1 MKNYITILAVIAV
14 TFLTS
19 CNIDSKNE
27 YTPQISTSYFLKYK
41 IDATATNPITAKN
54 AGDPDDDVKN
64 ADTLAVENYD
74 PTEDAWTLEEITL
87 DGTDPDATEDIYFSL
102 GFNSFTNDL
111 ISLKVELEG
120 KDIAELVSY
129 EDDKL
134 NLNKLI
140 GESCTSITA
149 DKEKYELKFKPAYN
163 YGVIPVFYRV
173 KSLPDNKDEE
183 TFSITITLES
193 DSRYSPATLKLQQTV
208 KQQQP

>member
-14 TFLTS
+14 AFLTS

-27 YTPQISTSYFLKYK
+27 YAPQISTSYFLKYK
-41 IDATATNPITAKN
+41 IDADGKVATKSTDPNDQKN
-54 AGDPDDDVKN
+54 
-64 ADTLAVENYD
+64 DTLYVDWDGN
-74 PTEDAWTLEEITL
+74 AWTLGEITL
-87 DGTDPDATEDIYFSL
+87 DGNNPDATEDIYFSL

-173 KSLPDNKDEE
+173 KSLPDNKNEE
-183 TFSITITLES
+183 TISMTITLES
-193 DSRYSPATLKLQQTV
+193 DSRYSPAKLKLQQTV
-208 KQQQP
+208 KKQQP

>member
-1 MKNYITILAVIAV
+1 M
-14 TFLTS
+14 
-19 CNIDSKNE
+19 
-27 YTPQISTSYFLKYK
+27 
-41 IDATATNPITAKN
+41 
-54 AGDPDDDVKN
+54 
-64 ADTLAVENYD
+64 
-74 PTEDAWTLEEITL
+74 
-87 DGTDPDATEDIYFSL
+87 
-102 GFNSFTNDL
+102 

>member
-14 TFLTS
+14 AFLTS

-27 YTPQISTSYFLKYK
+27 YAPQISTSYFLKYK
-41 IDATATNPITAKN
+41 IDANGKVATKSTDPNDQKN
-54 AGDPDDDVKN
+54 
-64 ADTLAVENYD
+64 DTLYVDWDGN
-74 PTEDAWTLEEITL
+74 AWTLEGITL
-87 DGTDPDATEDIYFSL
+87 DGNDPDAKEDIYFSL

-140 GESCTSITA
+140 GEACTSITA
-149 DKEKYELKFKPAYN
+149 DKTKYELKVKPGYN
-163 YGVIPVFYRV
+163 YGVIPVFYKV
-173 KSLPDNKDEE
+173 LPITEDK

-193 DSRYSPATLKLQQTV
+193 DSRYSPAKLKLQQTLK
-208 KQQQP
+208 KQQP

>member
-14 TFLTS
+14 AFLTS

-27 YTPQISTSYFLKYK
+27 YAPQISTSYFLKYK
-41 IDATATNPITAKN
+41 INANGEVATKST
-54 AGDPDDDVKN
+54 DPN
-64 ADTLAVENYD
+64 DTLYVD
-74 PTEDAWTLEEITL
+74 WDANKTAWKLETITL
-87 DGTDPDATEDIYFSL
+87 DGNDPNAKEEDIYFSL

-149 DKEKYELKFKPAYN
+149 DEAKYELKFKPGYN
-163 YGVIPVFYRV
+163 YGVIPVFYKV

-183 TFSITITLES
+183 TISITITLES
-193 DSRYSPATLKLQQTV
+193 DSRYSPATLKLVQEV
-208 KQQQP
+208 K

>member
-14 TFLTS
+14 AFLTS

-41 IDATATNPITAKN
+41 INNGEIKTKSDNEADQKTDTLDVKDYNATN
-54 AGDPDDDVKN
+54 DVWII
-64 ADTLAVENYD
+64 DT
-74 PTEDAWTLEEITL
+74 ITL
-87 DGTDPDATEDIYFSL
+87 DGTDPSAKEEDIYFSL

-149 DKEKYELKFKPAYN
+149 DKTKYELKFKPGYN
-163 YGVIPVFYRV
+163 YGAIPVFYKV
-173 KSLPDNKDEE
+173 LPTTEDK
-183 TFSITITLES
+183 TFSIAITLES
-193 DSRYSPATLKLQQTV
+193 DSRYSPAKLKLQQTV
-208 KQQQP
+208 TKQQQP